1 MNLLI
6 GASLLALA
14 KSIYY
19 RIIWHYE
26 PHLWLVG
33 FPTTMRSAVVLIC
46 SCVVD
51 VWMWLPTLL
60 ECQFRECADEI
71 VYFILFYFIFCM
83 RLIRLHYQENCVSP
97 SLKCHTT
104 RLHPLIVG
112 GASLSSAPFT
122 GYRVDMKDISVYLWT
137 FTFIRGFLK
146 EVYRENSFPFY
157 G

>member
-51 VWMWLPTLL
+51 V
-60 ECQFRECADEI
+60 
-71 VYFILFYFIFCM
+71 
-83 RLIRLHYQENCVSP
+83 
-97 SLKCHTT
+97 
-104 RLHPLIVG
+104 
-112 GASLSSAPFT
+112 
-122 GYRVDMKDISVYLWT
+122 
-137 FTFIRGFLK
+137 
-146 EVYRENSFPFY
+146 
-157 G
+157 